1 MLSKLKETL
10 SQYKLILLSYW
21 NIGAEQGK
29 ELKEHHKNI
38 LEKGKNDKP

>member
-1 MLSKLKETL
+1 MIEKIKSAL

-29 ELKEHHKNI
+29 ELKKQHKNI